1 MSAYRAG
8 ILVNN
13 FDEDR
18 WGVELAA
25 AREAGKLHKPTPISE
40 THQKFTWATPGEMQY
55 ATQSDHA
62 NPNRNVLEKEL
73 LFGHGPG
80 GEKNI
85 DSMYTREYFPVY
97 NYQYRN
103 PKTVDPLALKPKT
116 YLEKPAVGHS
126 VPSTPRTRVE
136 EPEYTTSYVASY
148 TPRGTVQYTQRY
160 VDQRGEFSRGLEKNF
175 HRIGLRQPVTPRN
188 MTPRGR

>member
-8 ILVNN
+8 IFVNN
-13 FDEDR
+13 FNEDR

-25 AREAGKLHKPTPISE
+25 AREAGKLQKPTPISE
-40 THQKFTWATPGEMQY
+40 THQQFRWPKADEYT
-55 ATQSDHA
+55 TQSDHA
-62 NPNRNVLEKEL
+62 NPNRNVLEREL

-85 DSMYTREYFPVY
+85 DSMYTREFFPVY
-97 NYQYRN
+97 TYQYRN
-103 PKTVDPLALKPKT
+103 PKSVDPVALKPKT
-116 YLEKPAVGHS
+116 YLEKPAVGYS

-136 EPEYTTSYVASY
+136 EKEYTTSYVASY
-148 TPRGTVQYTQRY
+148 TPRGAVEHTPRFA
-160 VDQRGEFSRGLEKNF
+160 DQRGEFSRGLEKNF

-188 MTPRGR
+188 PTPRGR

>member
-8 ILVNN
+8 IFVNN
-13 FDEDR
+13 FNEDR

-25 AREAGKLHKPTPISE
+25 AREAGKLQQPTPISE
-40 THQKFTWATPGEMQY
+40 THQQFVWPKANEY

-62 NPNRNVLEKEL
+62 NPNRNVLEREL

-97 NYQYRN
+97 QYQYRN
-103 PKTVDPLALKPKT
+103 PKTVDPIALKPKT

-136 EPEYTTSYVASY
+136 EKEYTTSYEASY
-148 TPRGTVQYTQRY
+148 TPRNPVDYTPRY
-160 VDQRGEFSRGLEKNF
+160 SDQRGEFSRGLERNH
-175 HRIGLRQPVTPRN
+175 HRMGLRQAVTPRN
-188 MTPRGR
+188 ATPRAR